1 VNGQIDRSTVLLS
14 DADDAAVLTAGLA
27 HRSLP
32 AVCYPS
38 VADLLR
44 ERNLSSVSVLVLHFR
59 PQPKGILLANL
70 GRMNLE
76 FPWMQKLMVLDGPL
90 PLPITEYLTACG
102 VDLIQCELRDA
113 EDADHLATVVNRLQ
127 ERNQWL
133 TPWRRSSIGWPSADK
148 EKEQ

>member
-1 VNGQIDRSTVLLS
+1 MNGQLEGSTVLLS
-14 DADDAAVLTAGLA
+14 DADDAAILAAGLT

-32 AVCYPS
+32 AVCYPT

-44 ERNLSSVSVLVLHFR
+44 ERQLSSVSVLVLRFR
-59 PQPKGILLANL
+59 PLPKGTLLANL

-90 PLPITEYLTACG
+90 PLPIAEYLTACG
-102 VDLIQCELRDA
+102 VDLMQCQLTNA
-113 EDADHLATVVNRLQ
+113 EDADRLATVVNQLQ

-133 TPWRRSSIGWPSADK
+133 TPWRRSSAPWSDAAK
-148 EKEQ
+148 EIEQ